1 MESYQSIAIVLGIIG
16 IFLGL
21 LSSIAIGSY
30 AVVVILVSIVGI
42 VVPLVNTKHHNKV
55 GVVLIVLRILGN
67 LLLIIPGIMACRYK
81 PESNS
86 EIKPS
91 NKEEGASG

>member
-55 GVVLIVLRILGN
+55 GGVLIVLGILGN
-67 LLLIIPGIMACRYK
+67 LLLIIPGIMACRFK
-81 PESNS
+81 PESQS
-86 EIKPS
+86 EIKS
-91 NKEEGASG
+91 HSTEEGGK